1 MRVLFCGTPKIA
13 IPSLRAAADGGRAIV
28 GVMTQPD
35 RPQGRGLH
43 ARPSPVKEDALAQ
56 GLRVLE
62 PERPRDARAL
72 LEALRPDVIVVVAY
86 GHIFRRWLLELAPL
100 GCVNVHFSLLPR
112 HRGPAPV
119 AWAIVLGDAETG
131 VTTMRLDEG
140 VDTGPV
146 YLHERVA
153 VTGDDTQET
162 LGARLADAGAVL
174 LARTLDGLAAG
185 SVVAAPQPAEGAT
198 HARLLVAEDGR
209 VDWTKD
215 ARAIDRQVR
224 GLDPWPGAF
233 TTWRG
238 KRLRL
243 HAVRPREGALEPGRI
258 VVERAQVLVGT
269 GEGALELVTVQPEG
283 KPSMGGDAW
292 ARGAR
297 PREREALGT

>member
-13 IPSLRAAADGGRAIV
+13 VPSLLAAAAGGREIV
-28 GVMTQPD
+28 AVMTQPD
-35 RPQGRGLH
+35 RPAGRGLH
-43 ARPSPVKEDALAQ
+43 ARPSPVKEAAAAS
-56 GLRVLE
+56 GLPVLE
-62 PERPRDARAL
+62 PDRPRDARARI
-72 LEALRPDVIVVVAY
+72 EELRPDVIVVVAY
-86 GHIFRRWLLELAPL
+86 GHIFRRWLLELPPF

-146 YLHERVA
+146 YLRERVA
-153 VTGDDTQET
+153 IGGDDTQET
-162 LGARLADAGAVL
+162 LGARLADAGAAL
-174 LARTLDGLAAG
+174 LARTLDGLAAR
-185 SVVAAPQPAEGAT
+185 SVVAVPQPAEGAT
-198 HARLLVAEDGR
+198 HARLLVTEDGR
-209 VDWTKD
+209 VDWTKG
-215 ARAIDRQVR
+215 AQAIDRQVR
-224 GLDPWPGAF
+224 GLSPWPGAF

-243 HAVRPREGALEPGRI
+243 HAVRPRGGALEPGRI
-258 VVERAQVLVGT
+258 VVEGREVIVGT

-297 PREREALGT
+297 PGEREALGT